1 MKKFIMLTGLILCI
15 ACSGKVSNNQ
25 SKDTL
30 NADKQTVEKKNVE
43 EYHVNGHI
51 LLLNFISESE
61 YKELSQKVK
70 SVKITNVAGDLK
82 QEDKLTLP
90 LENGN
95 SKVLL
100 DKKSGNEVD
109 DVSYSIVG
117 KIEPLKLYVV
127 NASYYETSE
136 CILIDMHTGEETKAW
151 GEPTISPDFKH
162 FFSYGDALGYDV
174 MPNGIQMW
182 KFENGKLNIDW
193 ELKPEEWKPQS
204 IEWLDENTLLFI
216 KVVPKEFSQESKDII
231 EYVKL
236 IIK

>member
-1 MKKFIMLTGLILCI
+1 M
-15 ACSGKVSNNQ
+15 ACSGKVNNNQ
-25 SKDTL
+25 SNDAL
-30 NADKQTVEKKNVE
+30 NADKQKVEKGSIE
-43 EYHVNGHI
+43 EYSVNGHI
-51 LLLNFISESE
+51 LLLNLISESE
-61 YKELSQKVK
+61 YKELSQKVR
-70 SVKITNVAGDLK
+70 SIKITRVAGDLK

-95 SKVLL
+95 CKVLL
-100 DKKSGNEVD
+100 DKKSDNEVD
-109 DVSYSIVG
+109 DVSYSFVG

-136 CILIDMHTGEETKAW
+136 CILINIQTGVEMKAW

-162 FFSYGDALGYDV
+162 LFSYGDALGYDV

-182 KFENGKLNIDW
+182 KFEDGKLNIDW

-204 IEWLDENTLLFI
+204 IEWLDENTLLFM
-216 KVVPKEFSQESKDII
+216 KVIPKEFSQGSKDVI